1 MKKIKL
7 WFSLAVLATI
17 LTPLVMYAQDSTAIA
32 FEPSGLL
39 KTVADGVS
47 TQYPIVGLIGT
58 GLFVVSELLGSS
70 KKVAANSVFQLVSG
84 LLKSLFGK

>member
-7 WFSLAVLATI
+7 LFSIAIMGLV
-17 LTPLVMYAQDSTAIA
+17 LTPLLMYAQDTTLVNETGA
-32 FEPSGLL
+32 GLL
-39 KTVADGVS
+39 KTVVVGVS
-47 TQYPIVGLIGT
+47 LQYPIVGLIGT

-84 LLKSLFGK
+84 FLKGLFGK

>member
-1 MKKIKL
+1 MKKIKIL
-7 WFSLAVLATI
+7 FSFATLAII
-17 LTPLVMYAQDSTAIA
+17 LTPLVMFAQDSTVVG
-32 FEPSGLL
+32 FEPSTLL

-84 LLKSLFGK
+84 LLKGLFGR